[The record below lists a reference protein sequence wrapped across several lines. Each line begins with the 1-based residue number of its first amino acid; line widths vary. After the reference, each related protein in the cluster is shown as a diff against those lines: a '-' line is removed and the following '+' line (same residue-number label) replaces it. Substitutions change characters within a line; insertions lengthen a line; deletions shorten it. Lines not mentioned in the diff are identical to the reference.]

1 MTRFTESLKISLCE
15 DKILKD
21 TQNLKCVDRRLQN
34 FLVLRLKSWQLGQR
48 IEDLNS
54 MLGDLTVKCD

>member
-1 MTRFTESLKISLCE
+1 MNRFTESLKISLCE

-34 FLVLRLKSWQLGQR
+34 FLVLKTEKLATRS
-48 IEDLNS
+48 ED
-54 MLGDLTVKCD
+54 